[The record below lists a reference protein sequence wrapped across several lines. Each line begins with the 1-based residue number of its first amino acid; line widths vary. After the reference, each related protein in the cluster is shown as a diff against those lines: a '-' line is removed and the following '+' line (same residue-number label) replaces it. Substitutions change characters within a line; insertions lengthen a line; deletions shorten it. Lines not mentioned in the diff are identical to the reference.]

1 MGRRCTLNHGGGFVD
16 VFRAQTFKR
25 RAEAKCKSAPC
36 SPPRP
41 RIADESS
48 VHSAFCGR
56 RQMAHWTCIECDFV
70 NCTAVSVCDGCDY
83 GRPPLPSDG
92 PSVTVRSPLQPL
104 CQQPAPRLQAPAC
117 KSLSSSVGQCALAS
131 ATLSHALEGAVAAS
145 SAAPPAAPAVHPQ
158 LRASPAPINTAT
170 NAGAATLETDGKA
183 FAGDG
188 YPWSAEAD
196 LANRTVFGS
205 ASLLR
210 PLQRQVVN
218 AAMSRRNLL
227 VVLPTGAGK
236 SRCFQLPALLSSG
249 LTVVVAPLLSLIT
262 DQIEALA
269 RHSVRALHLSSH
281 QSVDETA
288 ATFAELRHVPPT
300 AKLLYV
306 TPERL
311 QQSVHLSNCLQ
322 RLHEH
327 QLLER
332 IVIDEC
338 HCVIAWGKDFSPDYL
353 ALGAW
358 RSQFAGVPCT
368 LLSATL
374 PPSMRHELLAT
385 LEIEPSAIITVSA
398 ALDRPNLFYQVL
410 PKLSARAAAGQ
421 VATALKAAPEGERC
435 TIIYCHSQ
443 SETERVC
450 DALQARG
457 LRAAYYHA
465 QVDPE
470 VKNLHHRQWMSGE
483 VEVMVATS
491 AFGMG
496 VHKDDVRYVIHWS
509 LPDSIISLYQEWGR
523 AGRDGKPA
531 RCLLLY
537 TYRDKGRVESLQRRS
552 TRDLKPRLA
561 RLLAL
566 VEMCEEQSACRRVP
580 ILAALGQSYACTRCE
595 NGCDNCASDEPLLQE
610 DVSVPAAAALRA
622 VHRMPGAL
630 SFGQLEK
637 ILRGSREKKLVADG
651 HDTLPEHG
659 ASKSLGRSAL
669 SRMLR
674 LLIARRL
681 LREDCLPSSHGGFSS
696 RLQLGPCAGQLWGV
710 SEAAPGAA
718 RGEFSVHDEPHRGV
732 IQLSV
737 RGSICKKA
745 PRRARGKAQAESSD
759 DEDDDEDE
767 DDEEE
772 DKQDDGCGAEGSMCD
787 VPCAKEL
794 RQLFEFSQ
802 SAGAFEPCAL
812 HCGGRGACF
821 HRSLGKPAST
831 STSTWPS
838 SSRLSLG
845 WRRSDATA
853 AMPSVLHVVDTVD
866 RSGLIAKRPRSHEDA
881 SEIGIDSHMPPLPL
895 PPPSSLMPPPPPPPP
910 SAAAGHRSQRRRSEG
925 GVSPFASIAT
935 PGGLLDIGSHDEQ
948 GTPFVDTPNVRGR
961 GNPLPGAT
969 PSSSAMVPTPT
980 SQASSNISTL
990 LSQGS
995 GRQDPATVARICELG
1010 LAQVSVT
1017 EIDKTLHRECHK
1029 TSSGTRWPAKND
1041 GRVVVR
1047 ILLNSSITPVSG
1059 DVRIV
1064 RYVQEYE
1071 GKLKSKMA

>member
-1 MGRRCTLNHGGGFVD
+1 MNVKTPKFSRPIFAPSLEVQARFICVRQKADARR
-16 VFRAQTFKR
+16 KR
-25 RAEAKCKSAPC
+25 
-36 SPPRP
+36 
-41 RIADESS
+41 I
-48 VHSAFCGR
+48 VHWLHR
-56 RQMAHWTCIECDFV
+56 MATWTCIECDFV

-104 CQQPAPRLQAPAC
+104 CQQPAPRLQPPAF
-117 KSLSSSVGQCALAS
+117 KSPMSSVGQCALAS
-131 ATLSHALEGAVAAS
+131 ATSSCALEAAVSAS
-145 SAAPPAAPAVHPQ
+145 SAARTAAPAVHPQ
-158 LRASPAPINTAT
+158 LQPQLRTSPAPINRAT
-170 NAGAATLETDGKA
+170 NAGAATLETDGEA

-205 ASLLR
+205 ASVLR

-218 AAMSRRNLL
+218 AVMSRRNLL

-281 QSVDETA
+281 QSVEETA

-338 HCVIAWGKDFSPDYL
+338 HCVISWGKDFRPDYL

-385 LEIEPSAIITVSA
+385 LEIEPSAIVTVSA

-410 PKLSARAAAGQ
+410 PKLSARAAADQ
-421 VATALKAAPEGERC
+421 VATALKAAPEGGRC

-523 AGRDGKPA
+523 AGRDGQPA

-561 RLLAL
+561 RLLEL
-566 VEMCEEQSACRRVP
+566 VEMCEEQSACRRAP
-580 ILAALGQSYACTRCE
+580 ILAALGQPYACTRCDD
-595 NGCDNCASDEPLLQE
+595 GCDNCASDEPLLQE
-610 DVSVPAAAALRA
+610 DVSMPAAAALRA

-710 SEAAPGAA
+710 SEAAPGDT

-759 DEDDDEDE
+759 EEDDDEDD

-772 DKQDDGCGAEGSMCD
+772 DKEHAGRGDEGSICD
-787 VPCAKEL
+787 APCAEEL

-821 HRSLGKPAST
+821 HRSLRKPT
-831 STSTWPS
+831 PMWPS

-845 WRRSDATA
+845 WRRSDGAGA
-853 AMPSVLHVVDTVD
+853 PVPSVLVNTDD
-866 RSGLIAKRPRSHEDA
+866 PSGLTAKRPRSHEDA
-881 SEIGIDSHMPPLPL
+881 SEIGIDSHMPPPPPLPL

-925 GVSPFASIAT
+925 GVSPIASIAT
-935 PGGLLDIGSHDEQ
+935 PGGLLMDIGSHLER
-948 GTPFVDTPNVRGR
+948 GTPFADTPNLRGR

-969 PSSSAMVPTPT
+969 PSSSAMVLTPT
-980 SQASSNISTL
+980 SQASSISSTPH
-990 LSQGS
+990 SQGG

-1017 EIDKTLHRECHK
+1017 EIDKTLHREGHK

-1071 GKLKSKMA
+1071 GKLKSKS